1 MASSIVTTCS
11 TTKNHLPV
19 ALTFAWVT
27 AVLLLTSSCATSDSP
42 SAQKD
47 VSSTALDIHDSSP
60 SITAVD
66 SAYFHS
72 YTLVDK
78 EFGTMVTVTVDGSI
92 RTITTNALPNHETG
106 VFPNSGNPNR
116 LSAQN
121 TTYRYPA
128 EPIYLG
134 SATRARTIGVAV
146 NGIKFEPGTAETV
159 SCASGEMF
167 RIEGL
172 QTTYDLGM
180 DFNNA
185 HVQPTGEYHYHGVS
199 HQLVDTFASSND
211 LVHVGF
217 AADGFLMHHST
228 IARYQPSYVLSKT
241 PRTGTN
247 CTTRGPMGNSHV
259 DIKGTMPDGTYTS
272 DWIYQEGSGDLDR
285 CNGITINDTYLYLIT
300 DTYPYVGRCLN
311 GAITSDAGMA
321 ARNGPPPRGHDHPP
335 PLRRP

>member
-116 LSAQN
+116 LSA
-121 TTYRYPA
+121 
-128 EPIYLG
+128 
-134 SATRARTIGVAV
+134 
-146 NGIKFEPGTAETV
+146 
-159 SCASGEMF
+159 
-167 RIEGL
+167 
-172 QTTYDLGM
+172 
-180 DFNNA
+180 
-185 HVQPTGEYHYHGVS
+185 
-199 HQLVDTFASSND
+199 
-211 LVHVGF
+211 
-217 AADGFLMHHST
+217 
-228 IARYQPSYVLSKT
+228 
-241 PRTGTN
+241 
-247 CTTRGPMGNSHV
+247 
-259 DIKGTMPDGTYTS
+259 
-272 DWIYQEGSGDLDR
+272 
-285 CNGITINDTYLYLIT
+285 
-300 DTYPYVGRCLN
+300 
-311 GAITSDAGMA
+311 
-321 ARNGPPPRGHDHPP
+321 
-335 PLRRP
+335 